1 MDTQI
6 ESFEERT
13 KPIKGLFNWTMGY
26 RQDSDIVHSFG
37 SVARKNHTDATRDA
51 VLVKRLR
58 SKSHLV
64 AWYPTRCGGSAAE
77 YVARLASHVS
87 VDVYGRCGNLRCQT
101 LSFYDHDEDCY
112 EMLAG
117 KYFFVLVFE
126 TDTCADFLTRA
137 LHRFLRYDV
146 VPVVKGGAN
155 YSAVTPPGSVV
166 DVKQYPEPYEVAAL
180 MMKSAVNFTQYS
192 EYLSWKRDHDVIL
205 HDHDDFCGLCDKL
218 YSKEYVKKSSHED
231 VNAWWH
237 SGTNCVM

>member
-1 MDTQI
+1 MVQLDHGLPAGI
-6 ESFEERT
+6 RT
-13 KPIKGLFNWTMGY
+13 SYTA
-26 RQDSDIVHSFG
+26 RQRF
-37 SVARKNHTDATRDA
+37 ARKNHTDATRDA

-58 SKSHLV
+58 SKSTCGLV
-64 AWYPTRCGGSAAE
+64 PDK

-155 YSAVTPPGSVV
+155 YSAVTPP
-166 DVKQYPEPYEVAAL
+166 AR
-180 MMKSAVNFTQYS
+180 
-192 EYLSWKRDHDVIL
+192 SW
-205 HDHDDFCGLCDKL
+205 
-218 YSKEYVKKSSHED
+218 
-231 VNAWWH
+231 
-237 SGTNCVM
+237 T